1 MKILAIETST
11 ETASV
16 ALLDGERLSERSVT
30 GRPGHSET
38 ILPEI
43 LGLLADAGAR
53 LADLDAIA
61 FGAGPGA
68 FTGLRLACGVV
79 QGLAMGAGKP
89 VIPVGTLEALASQCA
104 DQSGAIFVA
113 VDARMSE
120 VYFAAYERRD
130 GQLVERMAPAC
141 AAPGDVRLPAEGE
154 WFGFGSAFKA
164 YGDTLVPAVGERL
177 TGFDA
182 SPVPLASSVARLA
195 TVRLARGETI
205 DAALAAPLYV
215 RDKVAM
221 TTAERLARG
230 GKA

>member
-1 MKILAIETST
+1 MKILALETST
-11 ETASV
+11 ESGSV
-16 ALLDGERLSERSVT
+16 ALLDGERMIEHAVI

-38 ILPEI
+38 LLPATCR
-43 LGLLADAGAR
+43 LLRDAGVA

-68 FTGLRLACGVV
+68 FTGLRLACGVA
-79 QGLAMGAGKP
+79 QGLAMGANKP
-89 VIPVGTLEALASQCA
+89 VVPVGTLEALASQCEA
-104 DQSGAIFVA
+104 SAIFVA

-120 VYFAAYERRD
+120 VYFAAFRRE
-130 GQLVERMAPAC
+130 GGVLRECVAPAC
-141 AAPGDVRLPAEGE
+141 ALPGAVALPADGE
-154 WFGFGSAFKA
+154 WFGFGSAFGA
-164 YGDTLVPAVGERL
+164 YPDALLPALGDRLV
-177 TGFDA
+177 GFDA
-182 SPVPLASSVARLA
+182 TPVPLASSIARLA
-195 TVRLARGETI
+195 AGRLARGDVV

>member
-1 MKILAIETST
+1 MKILALETST
-11 ETASV
+11 EFASV
-16 ALLDGERLSERSVT
+16 AVLDDGRLTERSVA

-43 LGLLADAGAR
+43 LQLLGDAGVALADV
-53 LADLDAIA
+53 DAIA

-68 FTGLRLACGVV
+68 FTGLRLACGVA
-79 QGLAMGAGKP
+79 QGLALGAGKP
-89 VIPVGTLEALASQCA
+89 VVPVGTLEALASQCA
-104 DQSGAIFVA
+104 DESIFVA
-113 VDARMSE
+113 TDARMSE
-120 VYFAAYERRD
+120 VYFAAYRRV
-130 GQLVERMAPAC
+130 GGALQEVLAPAC
-141 AAPGDVRLPAEGE
+141 AVPAEARLPAEGA

-164 YGDTLVPAVGERL
+164 YGEVMVPVLGARL
-177 TGFDA
+177 AGFDA
-182 SPVPLASSVARLA
+182 SPLPLASAVARLA
-195 TVRLARGETI
+195 AERFRRGETV

>member
-16 ALLDGERLSERSVT
+16 ALLEGERIGERSVA

-38 ILPEI
+38 LLPEI
-43 LGLLADAGAR
+43 LGLLADAGVA

-61 FGAGPGA
+61 YGAGPGA
-68 FTGLRLACGVV
+68 FTRLRLACGVV
-79 QGLAMGAGKP
+79 QGLAMGANKP
-89 VIPVGTLEALASQCA
+89 AIPVGTLEALASQCA
-104 DQSGAIFVA
+104 DESGAIFIA

-130 GQLVERMAPAC
+130 GALIERLAPAC
-141 AAPGDVRLPAEGE
+141 AAPADVRLPVEGE

-164 YGDTLVPAVGERL
+164 YGDTLVPALGERL
-177 TGFDA
+177 KGFDA
-182 SPVPLASSVARLA
+182 SPLPQASSVARLA
-195 TVRLARGETI
+195 AQRFVRGETI

>member
-16 ALLDGERLSERSVT
+16 ALLEGERICERSVA

-38 ILPEI
+38 LLPEI
-43 LGLLADAGAR
+43 LGLLADAGVA

-61 FGAGPGA
+61 YGAGPGA

-79 QGLAMGAGKP
+79 QGLAMGANKP
-89 VIPVGTLEALASQCA
+89 AIPVGTLEALASQCA
-104 DQSGAIFVA
+104 DESGAIFIA

-130 GQLVERMAPAC
+130 GALIERLAPAC
-141 AAPGDVRLPAEGE
+141 AAPADVRLPAEGE

-164 YGDTLVPAVGERL
+164 YGDTLVPALGERL
-177 TGFDA
+177 KGFDA
-182 SPVPLASSVARLA
+182 SPLPQASSVARLA
-195 TVRLARGETI
+195 AQRFVRGETI

>member
-11 ETASV
+11 ESASV
-16 ALLDGERLSERSVT
+16 ALLDADRLATRAVA
-30 GRPGHSET
+30 GRPGHSEI

-43 LGLLADAGAR
+43 VRLLTDAG
-53 LADLDAIA
+53 LALAELDAIA

-68 FTGLRLACGVV
+68 FTGLRLACGVT

-89 VIPVGTLEALASQCA
+89 VIPVGTLEALASQCERDA
-104 DQSGAIFVA
+104 VFVA

-120 VYFAAYERRD
+120 VYFAAYRR
-130 GQLVERMAPAC
+130 VEGVLQECLAPAC
-141 AAPGDVRLPAEGE
+141 AAPADVRLPEDGE
-154 WFGFGSAFKA
+154 WFGFGSAFQA
-164 YGDTLVPAVGERL
+164 YREVLVPALGPRL
-177 TGFDA
+177 AGFDG
-182 SPVPLASSVARLA
+182 SPLPLASSIAHLA
-195 TVRLARGETI
+195 AQRFLRGDTV
-205 DAALAAPLYV
+205 DAAEATLIYV